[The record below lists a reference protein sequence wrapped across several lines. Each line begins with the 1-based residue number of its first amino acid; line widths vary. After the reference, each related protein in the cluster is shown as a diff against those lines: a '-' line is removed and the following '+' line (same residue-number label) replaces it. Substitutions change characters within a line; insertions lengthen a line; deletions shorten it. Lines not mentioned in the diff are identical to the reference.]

1 MAIAHEIFQTAVLGG
16 AAHRGRARETT
27 MIYICYGIT
36 KSASTFLYQLTEEVF
51 REAGRPV
58 ARLGPPFTRP
68 GALENYFDFID
79 DNLLARIDDQT
90 GGADIV
96 LKTHGPPCG
105 RVSDRL
111 ASGRVLAS
119 ASIRDPR
126 EIALSMI
133 DHGARARRWRSTPF
147 SEFVTLTDTL
157 NALDI
162 QLPFFEAWAAIDRVA
177 VISYNEI
184 CYDTATVI
192 ATIADQLNVKVAADR
207 VLARFQD
214 KRLIGQFSKGKALRH
229 TELSDADQAIFL
241 KRYEAIYAA
250 WSFDTD
256 KARAVAAEQALQ
268 ALRPAGE
275 LMQHL
280 TYLRRRFLLWRQG
293 RSAMRHPKRRS

>member
-1 MAIAHEIFQTAVLGG
+1 
-16 AAHRGRARETT
+16 

-51 REAGRPV
+51 RAAGRPI
-58 ARLGPPFTRP
+58 ARLAPPFTRP
-68 GALENYFDFID
+68 GALENYFNVID
-79 DNLLARIDDQT
+79 DELLARIDQDT

-96 LKTHGPPCG
+96 LKTHGPPQG
-105 RVSDRL
+105 RVAEL
-111 ASGRVLAS
+111 IASGNVLAS

-177 VISYNEI
+177 VIFYNEI

-192 ATIADQLNVKVAADR
+192 ANIADQLKVEVESDQ
-207 VLARFQD
+207 VMARFQD
-214 KRLIGQFSKGKALRH
+214 KRLIGQFSKGKALRY
-229 TELSDADQAIFL
+229 TELNDDEQAIFL

-256 KARAVAAEQALQ
+256 KARSVAAEQASQ

-275 LMQHL
+275 IMQHL
-280 TYLRRRFLLWRQG
+280 TYLRRRYLMWRQG
-293 RSAMRHPKRRS
+293 RDVLRQPRRRS